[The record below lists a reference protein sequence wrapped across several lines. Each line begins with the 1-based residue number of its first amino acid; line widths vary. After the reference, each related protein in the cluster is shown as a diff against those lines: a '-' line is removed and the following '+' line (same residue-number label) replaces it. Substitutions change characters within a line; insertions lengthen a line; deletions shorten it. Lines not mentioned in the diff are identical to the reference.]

1 MNGIV
6 AFFSRCLLFGVFVV
20 VSKFENLHVEFD
32 MFQRVVLTCLQIC
45 VLCGVN
51 QQAAVSQRYAE
62 SARSPQRGPLPGEE
76 DDTLPYRP
84 VRVAE

>member
-6 AFFSRCLLFGVFVV
+6 AFFSRCLLYGVFVV

-45 VLCGVN
+45 VLC
-51 QQAAVSQRYAE
+51 
-62 SARSPQRGPLPGEE
+62 
-76 DDTLPYRP
+76 
-84 VRVAE
+84 